1 VQGLIYSRCSIS
13 IGWMK
18 EWMNDKLGNKCCQN
32 QKLLFPSLSKPKLSS
47 AHKLISMLTPGAT
60 FESLTTPERNTVPR
74 FNYCYPIGQSP
85 CHHITSL
92 VTCQSM
98 GGLPLGQVSTLAPVS
113 FLLSSETC
121 LPQTPWAGFVD
132 RAVSVRKDGYPATH
146 LPSLPLKN
154 LINAQRLSV
163 GWGGLGDDQIAWA
176 Q

>member
-1 VQGLIYSRCSIS
+1 
-13 IGWMK
+13 M
-18 EWMNDKLGNKCCQN
+18 EWTSDKLGNKCCQS
-32 QKLLFPSLSKPKLSS
+32 QKLLFPSLSKPKLAS

-60 FESLTTPERNTVPR
+60 FESLTTAEGNTVPR

-92 VTCQSM
+92 VTCQPM
-98 GGLPLGQVSTLAPVS
+98 GGLPLGQVSTLTPVS
-113 FLLSSETC
+113 FLLSSETF

-132 RAVSVRKDGYPATH
+132 KAVSVRKGGDPATH

-154 LINAQRLSV
+154 LINAQRLRV
-163 GWGGLGDDQIAWA
+163 GWEGLGDDQIAWA